1 MEAILRGPTPRPLRQ
16 REWTPTIDYELV
28 ARHMP
33 EAAREAYIERSR
45 AWFDAHP
52 SPARLQADARFRPD
66 PEALVKLVAEYGSR
80 IPLDEYRKIGYP
92 EESIAR
98 IQAKRDWQKEHSAEL
113 QAEIDRRWPG
123 TIKAPKKTVIKAVKK
138 KMT

>member
-1 MEAILRGPTPRPLRQ
+1 MEQILRLAPSRPRPK
-16 REWTPTIDYELV
+16 REWVPTVDYELV
-28 ARHMP
+28 ARHMAP
-33 EAAREAYIERSR
+33 EAREAYLERSR

-52 SPARLQADARFRPD
+52 RPVRQTAPVPFRPD
-66 PEALVKLVAEYGSR
+66 PEALVKLVAAYGSR
-80 IPLDEYRKIGYP
+80 IPIEEYRKLGYS
-92 EESIAR
+92 EEALAR
-98 IQAKRDWQKEHSAEL
+98 IQAKRNWEVEHSAEL